1 MSRRDALK
9 AALSV
14 AGAAA
19 CAWPRQGVAQAAQ
32 PSATRPT
39 PPWPTGKPTLWH
51 NWSGLQTCQPSGR
64 LMPGTPAEL
73 ATWLRS
79 SSGPLRCVGSGHS
92 FTGLV
97 PTSGTLISL
106 DRLSGVVHH
115 DASRQQVTVRA
126 GTRLAV
132 LNSQLSALGLA
143 LHNLPDINVQTLAG
157 ALSTATHGTG
167 ARLPALHHHLTGLR
181 LMTVQGELIH
191 CSRDT
196 HPELFAAA
204 RVSLG
209 ALGVITEF
217 DLSVRPQYHLRKR
230 VWTQPTEH
238 LLEQADTLAGR
249 HRNFEFYVLPHTGMA
264 AGITHDEV
272 APGTPI
278 PRHDADEEALMDLKR
293 LRDHLSGWP
302 GLRRWLA
309 TRLIGEGEQEVAQDM
324 GWKLLSSVRNTRF
337 NETEFH
343 VPRAQGLACLRQIL
357 QALEKRPDVFFPLEF
372 RYVLGDDAWL
382 SPFQGRDSC
391 SIAVHAMVGEEH
403 RYLIEALGPIFRR
416 HGGRPHW
423 GKLHDLP
430 GAELATHYPRWK
442 DFQALRA
449 TLDPQ
454 GRLLNPYLKQWFGA
468 RA

>member
-1 MSRRDALK
+1 MSRRQALK
-9 AALSV
+9 AALGV
-14 AGAAA
+14 AGAATTA
-19 CAWPRQGVAQAAQ
+19 AWPRQGLAQHA
-32 PSATRPT
+32 PPSSATSASASLGKST
-39 PPWPTGKPTLWH
+39 PWR
-51 NWSGLQTCQPSGR
+51 NWSGLQSCQPSGR
-64 LMPGTPAEL
+64 LMPGTAAEL
-73 ATWLRS
+73 ATWLRG

-97 PTSGTLISL
+97 PTSGTLVSL
-106 DRLSGVVHH
+106 DRLSGVAHH
-115 DASRQQVTVRA
+115 DTTRQQVTVRA

-132 LNSQLSALGLA
+132 LNSQLSDLGLA

-181 LMTVQGELIH
+181 LMTVRGDLIH

-196 HPELFAAA
+196 RPELFAAA

-230 VWTQPTEH
+230 VWTQPTDQLIEH
-238 LLEQADTLAGR
+238 ADTLANQ

-272 APGTPI
+272 APGTST
-278 PRHDADEEALMDLKR
+278 PRHDADEQALRDLQR

-309 TRLIGEGEQEVAQDM
+309 SRLIGEGEQEVAQDM

-343 VPRAQGLACLRQIL
+343 VPRAQGLACLRKIV
-357 QALEKRPDVFFPLEF
+357 QALEKRPEVFFPLEF
-372 RYVLGDDAWL
+372 RYVQGDDAWL

-391 SIAVHAMVGEEH
+391 SIAVHAMAGEEH
-403 RYLIEALGPIFRR
+403 RYLIDELGPIFRQ

-423 GKLHDLP
+423 GKLHDLRS
-430 GAELATHYPRWK
+430 AELAVHYPRWK
-442 DFQALRA
+442 DFQDLRA
-449 TLDPQ
+449 TLDPH
-454 GRLLNPYLKQWFGA
+454 GRLLNPYLAPWFGG